1 MESTWS
7 RRLFTLG
14 AVVLFGAASLAFAQN
29 VSYTATLTG
38 ANEVPANSSTNTGV
52 TFVTVNAATGVVTW
66 NTATT
71 IAPAAVSGHH
81 IHRGA
86 AGTNGPV
93 VVNFS
98 GLYTGTVNAGTT
110 LATEIVGNPTNFY
123 VNLHTSP
130 NFAGG
135 EIRAQLV
142 ALPVVGSVPVLGLP
156 LLGLLALA
164 LAGFGAFVFWRAKR
178 V

>member
-1 MESTWS
+1 MGNTWS

-14 AVVLFGAASLAFAQN
+14 TIVIFGAASLAFAQSVN
-29 VSYTATLTG
+29 YTATLSG
-38 ANEVPANSSTNTGV
+38 ANEVPPSGSAATGN

-66 NTATT
+66 NTVSSIAQASAT
-71 IAPAAVSGHH
+71 GHH

-93 VVNFS
+93 VVNFNS
-98 GLYTGTVNAGTT
+98 IYTGTTNPGTT

-123 VNLHTSP
+123 VNLHTAAFP
-130 NFAGG
+130 GG

-142 ALPVVGSVPVLGLP
+142 AVPVAGSVPVLGMP

-164 LAGFGAFVFWRAKR
+164 VAGFGAFVFWRSKR
-178 V
+178 A

>member
-1 MESTWS
+1 MGNTWS

-14 AVVLFGAASLAFAQN
+14 TIVIFGAASLAFAQSVN
-29 VSYTATLTG
+29 YTATLTG
-38 ANEVPANSSTNTGV
+38 ANEVPPSGSAATGT

-66 NTATT
+66 NTVSSIAQASAT
-71 IAPAAVSGHH
+71 GHH

-98 GLYTGTVNAGTT
+98 GVYTGTVNAGTT
-110 LATEIVGNPTNFY
+110 LAAEIVGNPTNFY
-123 VNLHTSP
+123 VNLHTAAFP
-130 NFAGG
+130 GG

-142 ALPVVGSVPVLGLP
+142 ALPVAGSVPVLGLP
-156 LLGLLALA
+156 LLGLLGVMLA
-164 LAGFGAFVFWRAKR
+164 AFGVFVFRRSKRA
-178 V
+178 